1 MSKILLSL
9 NGFFTSRN
17 ASSQIF
23 KFILVGGTGT
33 ALHYLVFVLAVAVV
47 SVPPGY
53 AAFIGAGV
61 GAIANYVLN
70 RRFTFDSRRPHR
82 ETLPR
87 FALMAAVGAV
97 LNGVVVGMLS
107 MAGLHFLLA
116 QAIATVCILIL
127 NFVVSK
133 TWIFR

>member
-1 MSKILLSL
+1 MSKLPPSL
-9 NGFFTSRN
+9 NVIFTSRS
-17 ASSQIF
+17 ASAQIF
-23 KFILVGGTGT
+23 KFVLVGGTGT
-33 ALHYLVFVLAVAVV
+33 ALHYLVFVLAVAAL

-53 AAFIGAGV
+53 AAFIGASV
-61 GAIANYVLN
+61 GAFANYVLN
-70 RRFTFDSRRPHR
+70 RRFTFDSQRPHR

-97 LNGVVVGMLS
+97 LNGLLVGALS
-107 MAGLHFLLA
+107 TAGLHFLLA
-116 QAIATVCILIL
+116 QAIATVGILII

>member
-1 MSKILLSL
+1 MSKILVPL
-9 NGFFTSRN
+9 NALFTSRN

-23 KFILVGGTGT
+23 KFVLVGGTGT
-33 ALHYLVFVLAVAVV
+33 ALHYLVFVLAVATLAVR
-47 SVPPGY
+47 PGY
-53 AAFIGAGV
+53 AAFIGASV
-61 GAIANYVLN
+61 GAFANYVLN

-97 LNGVVVGMLS
+97 LNGLLVGALS
-107 MAGLHFLLA
+107 TAGLHFLLA
-116 QAIATVCILIL
+116 QAIATVSILIL

>member
-1 MSKILLSL
+1 MSKLLLSF
-9 NGFFTSRN
+9 NEFVASRN
-17 ASSQIF
+17 ASAQIF
-23 KFILVGGTGT
+23 KFVLVGGTGT
-33 ALHYLVFVLAVAVV
+33 ALHYLVFVLAVAAL

-53 AAFIGAGV
+53 AAFIGASV
-61 GAIANYVLN
+61 GAFANYVLN
-70 RRFTFDSRRPHR
+70 RRFTFDSQRPHR

-97 LNGVVVGMLS
+97 LNGLLVGALS
-107 MAGLHFLLA
+107 TAGLHFLLA
-116 QAIATVCILIL
+116 QAIATVGILII

>member
-1 MSKILLSL
+1 MSKILLPL
-9 NGFFTSRN
+9 NEFFASRN
-17 ASSQIF
+17 PSSQIF

-33 ALHYLVFVLAVAVV
+33 ALHYVVIILAVAVL

-53 AAFIGAGV
+53 AAFIGASV
-61 GAIANYVLN
+61 GAFANYLLN

-87 FALMAAVGAV
+87 FVLMASAGAV
-97 LNGVVVGMLS
+97 LNGIAVGMLS
-107 MAGLHFLLA
+107 ITGMHFLLA
-116 QAIATVCILIL
+116 QAIATVSILIL